1 MAPSSWL
8 TSLRERFDLTADM
21 AAPDVIRES
30 VLAGLRFR
38 GTNLWVLIFA
48 IVVASVG
55 LNVNSAAVIIGAMLI
70 SPLMGPIVAIGF
82 GTATADLPLL
92 QKGIKNLFVATLI
105 SIGTSALYF
114 WLTPLKGAGSELL
127 ARTSPT
133 AWDVLIALFG
143 GLAGAVGLT
152 RRAVTNVVP
161 GVAIATALMPPLCT
175 VGYGLG
181 SGHYAY
187 AAGALYLFFIN
198 SVYISL
204 AAFLVVRFLN
214 LPEPT
219 FADAARKR
227 QVHRITWTIAL
238 LTALPS
244 VWFGYRLV
252 HRAVFENN
260 VRRFVD
266 EQLTFP
272 ATYVV
277 ARQLNPAARTV
288 NVLLAG
294 KRLRASRLDSI
305 RARLPDYRLADA
317 RLTIRQG
324 MAAYDSADARA
335 LRASLLED
343 LQSRSA
349 AALAAQDARLNQL
362 QQLLTTAPAAP
373 LPPAGA
379 LLREVRAEHPTVR
392 RLGLSWLVQTADST
406 APATRPDSLLVVRLT
421 LTEPL
426 PVTEQTRLTNWLGV
440 RLAAARVQ
448 LLLET
453 PPTSVPT
460 APKHQTPPRRPRAS
474 HR

>member
-1 MAPSSWL
+1 M
-8 TSLRERFDLTADM
+8 
-21 AAPDVIRES
+21 
-30 VLAGLRFR
+30 
-38 GTNLWVLIFA
+38 
-48 IVVASVG
+48 
-55 LNVNSAAVIIGAMLI
+55 
-70 SPLMGPIVAIGF
+70 
-82 GTATADLPLL
+82 
-92 QKGIKNLFVATLI
+92 
-105 SIGTSALYF
+105 
-114 WLTPLKGAGSELL
+114 
-127 ARTSPT
+127 
-133 AWDVLIALFG
+133 LIALFG

-349 AALAAQDARLNQL
+349 AALAAQEARLNQL

-379 LLREVRAEHPTVR
+379 LLREVRAEHPHGAPARAELAGANR
-392 RLGLSWLVQTADST
+392 RLHRARYPSRQPAGRTPDPHRAASRHRAD
-406 APATRPDSLLVVRLT
+406 APHQLAGGTTGRRP
-421 LTEPL
+421 
-426 PVTEQTRLTNWLGV
+426 GA
-440 RLAAARVQ
+440 AAARNPAHIGADGA
-448 LLLET
+448 EASNSA
-453 PPTSVPT
+453 PPPARQSSL
-460 APKHQTPPRRPRAS
+460 RPMRVAWPHSSRDVSLSYGAS
-474 HR
+474 QAHSGRS

>member
-1 MAPSSWL
+1 MAN
-8 TSLRERFDLTADM
+8 SLLALLRHQFDLTADM

-55 LNVNSAAVIIGAMLI
+55 LNVNSTAVIIGAMLI

-82 GTATADLPLL
+82 GTATADLPLI
-92 QKGIKNLFVATLI
+92 QKGIKHLFAATLI
-105 SIGTSALYF
+105 SVGTSALYF

-127 ARTSPT
+127 ARTTPT

-152 RRAVTNVVP
+152 RRAFTNVVP

-187 AAGALYLFFIN
+187 AAGALYLFLIN

-204 AAFLVVRFLN
+204 AAFLVVRFLG

-227 QVHRITWTIAL
+227 QVHRITWAIAL

-244 VWFGYRLV
+244 VWLGYRLV

-277 ARQLNPAARTV
+277 ARQLNPAARTI
-288 NVLLAG
+288 NILLAG
-294 KRLRASRLDSI
+294 KRLPISRLDSI
-305 RARLPDYRLADA
+305 RARLPSYRLAAA

-335 LRASLLED
+335 LRAALLED

-349 AALAAQDARLNQL
+349 AALANQEARFNQL
-362 QQLLTTAPAAP
+362 QHLRTIAPAVP
-373 LPPAGA
+373 LPLAGA

-392 RLGLSWLVQTADST
+392 RLGLNWLVQSADST
-406 APATRPDSLLVVRLT
+406 TPAARADSLLVVRLT
-421 LTEPL
+421 LSEPL
-426 PVTEQTRLTNWLGV
+426 PVTDQVRLTNWLRV
-440 RLAAARVQ
+440 RMAAARVQ

-453 PPTSVPT
+453 PP
-460 APKHQTPPRRPRAS
+460 APVRASSPRRARTG
-474 HR
+474 RR